1 MKNPYGYTVDPF
13 RGADEDWTTWAPN
26 LKNTVP
32 TKVKVYLE
40 TVGNKE
46 VNEFFIPSIVKHE
59 SADAYGLQLKRNPSV
74 TTVLENDVE
83 TTVIFEITDNFG
95 HTHKIPALTFT
106 IKKDA
111 NPAN

>member
-1 MKNPYGYTVDPF
+1 MLAPAHGMAVVSLHRC
-13 RGADEDWTTWAPN
+13 RGSAVVNGFPVLYLGFADTHVGLADGN
-26 LKNTVP
+26 L
-32 TKVKVYLE
+32 
-40 TVGNKE
+40 
-46 VNEFFIPSIVKHE
+46 PSIVE
-59 SADAYGLQLKRNPSV
+59 ENNVYGLQLKRNPSI

-95 HTHKIPALTFT
+95 HTHKISALTFT